1 MQGNGGRYHLLTF
14 GCQMNKYDSE
24 KIEGLLAR
32 EGLTATAN
40 PEEADL
46 ILLNTCSIRDKAE
59 HKVFSKLGI
68 LSAAKRADQII
79 ALGGCM
85 ASLRKDDIFRRAP
98 MVDMVFGPDAIE
110 RLPKMIG
117 DFRSTRARQ
126 IDVAFDDTATWDR
139 PEDGALRESGTVAWV
154 GIMKGCD
161 NRCTYCV
168 VPDTRGPE
176 VSRPVDSILAEIEGL
191 AAKGYKGINLLG
203 QNVNS
208 YGKGLPSAADFPG
221 LLRMVDKVA
230 GVERIRFMTSHPKD
244 LNDGL
249 IAAMLECRKVSP
261 SFHLPLQAGSDRIL
275 GLMHRGYTA
284 ADYMEKVRRLRNA
297 VPHITISTDIMV
309 GFPGETEAEFM
320 NTIRV
325 MEEARFDALF
335 LFNYSPRPGTPSAA
349 REDMVPRAAMQE
361 RFDRAMLLQR
371 KIVAEKNRL
380 LVGTTQPVLCEGAAE
395 RPGAV
400 YGRTPGNHLVVFE
413 GDPLLTGRTLPVTIT
428 SFSGYNLSGTLTQG
442 GL

>member
-1 MQGNGGRYHLLTF
+1 MRANGGRYHLLTF

-59 HKVFSKLGI
+59 HKVFSKLGL
-68 LSAAKRADQII
+68 LSAAKRADQVI

-85 ASLRKDDIFRRAP
+85 ASLRKEDIFRRAP

-117 DFRSTRARQ
+117 EFRASRLRQ
-126 IDVAFDDTATWDR
+126 IDVAFNDTATWDR
-139 PEDGALRESGTVAWV
+139 PEDGAARESETVAWV

-176 VSRPVDSILAEIEGL
+176 VSRPADSILAEVEGL

-221 LLRMVDKVA
+221 LLRMVDDVE

-249 IAAMLECRKVSP
+249 IAAMVECKKVCP

-275 GLMHRGYTA
+275 ELMHRGYTA

-297 VPHITISTDIMV
+297 VPHITISTDIMI

-320 NTIRV
+320 DTIRV

-335 LFNYSPRPGTPSAA
+335 LFNYSPRPGTPSAQ
-349 REDMVPRAAMQE
+349 REDVVPRAVSQE

-371 KIVAEKNRL
+371 KIVAQKNEL
-380 LVGTTQPVLCEGAAE
+380 LVGTIQQVLCEGAAE

-413 GDPLLTGRTLPVTIT
+413 GEPSLAGRTLPVTIT
-428 SFSGYNLSGTLTQG
+428 SFSGYNLNGTLAQG
-442 GL
+442 G

>member
-1 MQGNGGRYHLLTF
+1 MREHGGRYHLLTF

-68 LSAAKRADQII
+68 LSAAKREDQVI

-85 ASLRKDDIFRRAP
+85 ASLRKEDIFRRAP

-110 RLPKMIG
+110 RLPKMIV
-117 DFRSTRARQ
+117 DFRATRARQ
-126 IDVAFDDTATWDR
+126 IDVAFNDAATWDR
-139 PEDGALRESGTVAWV
+139 PEDGAVRESNVVGWI

-176 VSRPVDSILAEIEGL
+176 VSRPTDSILAEAEGL

-208 YGKGLPSAADFPG
+208 YGKGLPSSADFPG
-221 LLRMVDKVA
+221 LLRMVDAVD

-249 IAAMLECRKVSP
+249 IAAMLECKKVSP
-261 SFHLPLQAGSDRIL
+261 SFHLPLQAGGDRIL
-275 GLMHRGYTA
+275 DLMRRGYTA
-284 ADYMEKVRRLRNA
+284 AGYMEKVRRLRDA
-297 VPHITISTDIMV
+297 APHITISTDIMV

-320 NTIRV
+320 DTIRV
-325 MEEARFDALF
+325 MEEARFDAVF

-349 REDMVPRAAMQE
+349 REDMVPRMVMQE

-371 KIVAEKNRL
+371 RIVAEKNRL
-380 LVGTTQPVLCEGAAE
+380 LVGTVQPVLCEGAAE

-413 GDPLLTGRTLPVTIT
+413 GEPSLAGRTLPVTIT
-428 SFSGYNLSGTLTQG
+428 SFSGYNLNGTMSQG
-442 GL
+442 GS

>member
-1 MQGNGGRYHLLTF
+1 MGEKGGRYHLLTF

-32 EGLTATAN
+32 EGMTATAI

-68 LSAAKRADQII
+68 LSAAKRADQLI
-79 ALGGCM
+79 AVGGCM
-85 ASLRKDDIFRRAP
+85 ASLRKEDIFRRAP
-98 MVDMVFGPDAIE
+98 MVDVVFGPDAIE
-110 RLPKMIG
+110 RLPKMVG
-117 DFRSTRARQ
+117 DFRASRTRQ
-126 IDVAFDDTATWDR
+126 IDVAFDDAAAWDR
-139 PEDGALRESGTVAWV
+139 PEGGARESDVVAWV

-161 NRCTYCV
+161 NRCSYCV

-176 VSRPVDSILAEIEGL
+176 VSRPADSILAEVEGL

-208 YGKGLPSAADFPG
+208 YGKGLAESIDFPG
-221 LLRMVDKVA
+221 LLRMVDKVE

-249 IAAMLECRKVSP
+249 IASMVECKKAAP

-275 GLMHRGYTA
+275 GLMRRGYTA
-284 ADYMEKVRRLRNA
+284 AGYLEKIRRLRA
-297 VPHITISTDIMV
+297 AAPHITVSADIMV
-309 GFPGETEAEFM
+309 GFPGETEDEFLD
-320 NTIRV
+320 TIRV
-325 MEEARFDALF
+325 MEEVRFDSLF
-335 LFNYSPRPGTPSAA
+335 LFNYSPRPGTPSA
-349 REDMVPRAAMQE
+349 EWQDVVPRAVSQE

-371 KIVAEKNRL
+371 KIVAQNNAL
-380 LVGTTQPVLCEGAAE
+380 LVGTVQQVLCEGAAQ

-400 YGRTPGNHLVVFE
+400 FGRTPGNHLVVFE
-413 GDPLLTGRTLPVTIT
+413 GYPSLAGRTLPVTIT
-428 SFSGYNLSGTLTQG
+428 SFSGYNLAGTMVCG
-442 GL
+442 E